1 MKTRKPPP
9 LNLCAAIEIE
19 NGGRGINPK
28 PTILLP
34 RESGLPFDGPA
45 VLSIRKRELLL
56 SLKYCT
62 IEACF
67 SVPMLHLT
75 TGNLPF
81 LIAFAVKV
89 LHWGNS
95 AVAFLALTPFLCL
108 FIQPPITSF
117 LQRRYN
123 LRRIIGLAFTVNA
136 IPWMLLPCFPWLEG
150 STRDWVFGLVV
161 LTSTL
166 ANSVGSVAWSAAVSD
181 LVPLNIRGKYFGQRN
196 MIFGAWSL
204 VITLA
209 AGQLADA
216 YDNAL
221 AIFAGI
227 FLAASLARF
236 CGLFYF
242 LRMKFPTSVTVR
254 QPVEEVPHTL
264 STTLQ
269 DQNFVRLIV
278 FTGLFGMFLYA
289 GNPFYSVFVLTELK
303 RSIGDLAL
311 LTTLSTLGGLISL
324 KTWGPLSDR
333 YGNKPVLITTA
344 LIWLQTAAACWLF
357 AGPERYF
364 HLYLNYFVT
373 GFMFSGFELCQF
385 GVMIK
390 MVPST
395 RKTHYISIYL
405 SLTRMLWSLGPPLG
419 AWVLY
424 HLPDEHMGTWLGQP
438 LTKYHVVIVGSL
450 LLCLVFLNLLHTV
463 REPAERPARELL
475 QVMRNM
481 REFNP
486 LLGIASIAQYMF
498 TPRGLSR
505 LAHVS
510 VRTLRR
516 QTTAVT
522 QVGEDLVEEGIRALK
537 EPFDDDTKNEG
548 GHTPK

>member
-1 MKTRKPPP
+1 M
-9 LNLCAAIEIE
+9 
-19 NGGRGINPK
+19 
-28 PTILLP
+28 LP
-34 RESGLPFDGPA
+34 
-45 VLSIRKRELLL
+45 IRKRELLL
-56 SLKYCT
+56 SMKYCT

-95 AVAFLALTPFLCL
+95 AIAFLSLSPFLCL
-108 FIQPPITSF
+108 FVQPPITSW
-117 LQRRYN
+117 LQRRCS
-123 LRRIIGLAFTVNA
+123 LRRIIALSFVVNA
-136 IPWMLLPCFPWLEG
+136 VPWMLLPLFPWLEG
-150 STRDWVFGLVV
+150 TVRDWVFGAVV
-161 LTSTL
+161 LSSTL
-166 ANSVGSVAWSAAVSD
+166 ANSVGSVAWSAGVSD
-181 LVPLNIRGKYFGQRN
+181 LVPLNIRGKYFGRRN
-196 MIFGAWSL
+196 VIFGAWSL
-204 VITLA
+204 VVTFS
-209 AGQLADA
+209 AGQIADA
-216 YDNAL
+216 YSNAL
-221 AIFAGI
+221 IVFGGI
-227 FLAASLARF
+227 FLAASISRF

-242 LRMKFPTSVTVR
+242 LRMKFPVSVTER
-254 QPVEEVPHTL
+254 QPVEKVPQTL
-264 STTLQ
+264 GATLK
-269 DQNFVRLIV
+269 DQNFVRLIL
-278 FTGLFGMFLYA
+278 FTGFFGMFLYA
-289 GNPFYSVFVLTELK
+289 GIPFYSVFVLTELK

-344 LIWLQTAAACWLF
+344 LIWLQTAAVCWLF
-357 AGPERYF
+357 AGPTRHF

-385 GVMIK
+385 AVMIK
-390 MVPST
+390 MIPAT
-395 RKTHYISIYL
+395 HKTHYISIYL

-424 HLPDEHMGTWLGQP
+424 HLPQEQLGTWLGQP

-450 LLCLVFLNLLHTV
+450 LFCLMILNLLHTV

-475 QVMRNM
+475 QVMANM

-486 LLGIASIAQYMF
+486 LLGVASIAQYMF

-505 LAHVS
+505 LAHFS
-510 VRTLRR
+510 ARTLRR

-522 QVGEDLVEEGIRALK
+522 QVGEDLVEEGLRALT
-537 EPFDDDTKNEG
+537 EPFEDSSKKDS
-548 GHTPK
+548 